1 MQIKFQVRWLTGAG
15 ELDPALFLLLNHIRR
30 EGALTQAAQLS
41 GYSYRHAW
49 GLIKRWEKEFDVPLV
64 KLERGRGRGARLT
77 AFGERLL
84 STNRR
89 LEEETAPQ
97 LESFASEL
105 NGSLSEFIRPGRSP
119 HLNLYASHGLA
130 IEHFNQLLCSELRVE
145 TDFQTHGSLE
155 SLRLLNTGQCQ
166 LAGFHFPVGKLGRE
180 VLSHY
185 RRWIDERRQDLL
197 LVATR
202 QQGIMTQTGNPKRI
216 NDLSDLTKRSVRF
229 INRQKG
235 SGTRTIFDQLLL
247 DAGIRPARI
256 AGYAAEEFTHF
267 AVAAMVASGAADAG
281 FGLQAAAARFHLHF
295 IPVQQERYLLAL
307 DRDLGSELR
316 RDITKLLRSRKFKQP
331 LNRLQGYDLKQAGVQ
346 IRLADLSRQ

>member
-1 MQIKFQVRWLTGAG
+1 MQVKFQIRWLTGVG
-15 ELDPALFLLLNHIRR
+15 ELDPALFLLLDHIRR
-30 EGALTQAAQLS
+30 EGVLTQAAQLS

-64 KLERGRGRGARLT
+64 KLERGRGRGAQLT

-97 LESFASEL
+97 LDSIASEL

-119 HLNLYASHGLA
+119 HLNLYASHDLA
-130 IEHFNQLLCSELRVE
+130 IEHFDKLLHSELRIN

-166 LAGFHFPVGKLGRE
+166 LAGFHFPVGKLGKE

-185 RRWIDERRQDLL
+185 QRWIDERRHDLI

-216 NDLSDLTKRSVRF
+216 SGLADLAKRSVRF

-256 AGYAAEEFTHF
+256 AGYATEEFTHF
-267 AVAAMVASGAADAG
+267 AVAAMVASGAADTG
-281 FGLQAAAARFHLHF
+281 FGLQAAATRFNLHF

-307 DRDLGSELR
+307 DRGLGRELL
-316 RDITKLLRSRKFKQP
+316 RDIAKLLRSRKFRQA
-331 LNRLQGYDLKQAGVQ
+331 LNRLQGYDVKQAGGR
-346 IRLADLSRQ
+346 IRLADLSR